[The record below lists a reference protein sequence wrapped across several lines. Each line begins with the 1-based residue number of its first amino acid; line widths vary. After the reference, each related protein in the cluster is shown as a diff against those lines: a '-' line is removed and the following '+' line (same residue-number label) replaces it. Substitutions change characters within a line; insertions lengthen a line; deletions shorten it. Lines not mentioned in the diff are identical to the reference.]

1 MNDDARG
8 RKVAGIDIL
17 TTGLNLAELDL
28 HGGEGLWPE
37 VRRYVKESR
46 IEDLVDDC
54 LGGRAAPRIWAVME
68 SPGAGPSAAAAGLGV
83 ALVLADRGQAVVL
96 LDADEQD
103 PRITRW
109 LGRTEQEGWIDMVRF
124 GASLHAASDPLP
136 SDNRRGS
143 VVGIGSFAP
152 TGVTPEEVADLLGRL
167 RHQADDLVLVL
178 PAKLRSQPW
187 LEESKIRLLCWDLL
201 ARSAMDTETI
211 ISELARME
219 ARPTGILGFGV
230 EEAAAIDDRL
240 NEGAPAVAPVPEP
253 DPVVAA
259 DVEVGL
265 PVEEPD
271 DRSEEPVTDPDVGD
285 ESVDES
291 DRDMTGDDAH
301 DDDAH
306 DDDAYDEDAYDDDD
320 VPGDDIDDDDAG
332 DDDIDDDV
340 VPGETFDDT
349 VEPEKKRT
357 SGIFVFVAA
366 AAVACLTL
374 VVLFFWDQISGGD
387 DQVAA
392 TMVPPVVE
400 QVPTRPA
407 ATAVMDSTE
416 MAVAAA
422 DDEVTGGE
430 DRPVVAEGLDAD
442 GDTGATGELVETGR
456 EASDPTAQV
465 GEVVA
470 EGTTEVVEDSPAT
483 PEPEPE
489 PEPAVPAFDRAPF
502 REPVG
507 EAGWT
512 VWLFSLPDEAAA
524 RREVR
529 ELERRGLVA
538 EYRAVEIKD
547 KGRWYRVYT
556 GSFETRGA
564 ANRAVEGLKT
574 KLRTDWAVPARY

>member
-201 ARSAMDTETI
+201 SRSAVDTETI

-240 NEGAPAVAPVPEP
+240 NEGVLAAAPAPVPEP
-253 DPVVAA
+253 LEEPE
-259 DVEVGL
+259 VEVDL

-271 DRSEEPVTDPDVGD
+271 DRTEEPIAHPDAGD
-285 ESVDES
+285 ESIDES
-291 DRDMTGDDAH
+291 D
-301 DDDAH
+301 
-306 DDDAYDEDAYDDDD
+306 EDPTSEDSYDDDD
-320 VPGDDIDDDDAG
+320 AFDDDDAAGEDLEDDDAG

-340 VPGETFDDT
+340 VPGETADDT
-349 VEPEKKRT
+349 AEPEKKRRT
-357 SGIFVFVAA
+357 SGIFVFAAA

-374 VVLFFWDQISGGD
+374 VVLFFWDQISGDD

-400 QVPTRPA
+400 QVPARPA
-407 ATAVMDSTE
+407 ATAMVDSTE

-430 DRPVVAEGLDAD
+430 DRPLVDEGLDAG
-442 GDTGATGELVETGR
+442 GDAGSTGEPTETGR
-456 EASDPTAQV
+456 EASDPAAQV
-465 GEVVA
+465 GDLAAEVVA
-470 EGTTEVVEDSPAT
+470 EGTAEVVEDSPAT
-483 PEPEPE
+483 PDPET
-489 PEPAVPAFDRAPF
+489 EPAVPAFDRAPF

-507 EAGWT
+507 AAGWT

-556 GSFETRGA
+556 GSFETRGE
-564 ANRAVEGLKT
+564 ANRAVEGLKS